1 MNNNKKL
8 LFISAVI
15 LIMLAF
21 VWFSSG
27 NTSGKKYESTFVSSN
42 WNKKFQPFDKDPL
55 GLYLFNTLAQSHIN
69 KSKDVYQVDD
79 WNSLS
84 SLMNSGEKQKTFLFV
99 GNIFGIRNNEIDS
112 ILSSV
117 SEGSNLFLS
126 YNETTSNIMERLF
139 EKDKGQ
145 LQYNLLVEYS
155 AMVNVFTDK
164 MKCKMINLYQ
174 NDTIAAEWNAFG
186 DDIKAKGP
194 IKSLS
199 SFMQMDNFIEI
210 EIGKGSVFLHTN
222 PAMFYNY
229 QIKRNSGFKYTE
241 FVLSQIPK
249 DQDILLL
256 ELGRLSDDYGNH
268 DVDEQNGGEGKEDT
282 SFLKVIFENP
292 MLLAA
297 LILSIFGL
305 LLFVIFRSKRIRP
318 IVPYKAGP
326 SNMTVAFAETITSIY
341 FAKRN
346 PFGLLQVQRKNFYAT
361 IQKHFFVDLQRR
373 EDDKTLMVLAE
384 KTNKPFEEIKN
395 IINQFETKE
404 AFSVSDAD
412 VARMQHI
419 QRNFYKDVGII
430 PATIESRLEGNQKI
444 FRRVLWL
451 PILLIMSGVSS
462 IFFGLYLL
470 VEANGVGILLWPIG
484 IAQLALGAIR
494 LSNPLI
500 KVKDRKITYYTT
512 LGRKKVFS
520 LEDLIGTEM
529 MESGGVL
536 KFTNNRKLII
546 NYWDLSRFDRNDF
559 DNFIAKLHI
568 LEL

>member
-1 MNNNKKL
+1 MSNNKKL
-8 LFISAVI
+8 LFISGVI

-27 NTSGKKYESTFVSSN
+27 TPSGKKYERTFVSSN

-55 GLYLFNTLAQSHIN
+55 GLYLFNTLAQSHIK

-79 WNSLS
+79 WKSLKE
-84 SLMNSGEKQKTFLFV
+84 LMNSGNKKKTFLFV
-99 GNIFGIRNNEIDS
+99 GNIFGLDNFEIDS

-117 SEGSNLFLS
+117 SRGSDFFLS
-126 YNETTSNIMERLF
+126 YNETTSNIMRRLF
-139 EKDKGQ
+139 KMENGNLKYD
-145 LQYNLLVEYS
+145 LQMEYS
-155 AMVNVFTDK
+155 VSVNVFTDK
-164 MKCKMINLYQ
+164 LKCEMINIYQ
-174 NDTIAAEWNAFG
+174 NDTIAREWNAFG
-186 DDIKAKGP
+186 EDIEPKGP
-194 IKSLS
+194 FKSLS

-210 EIGKGSVFLHTN
+210 KIGKGKVYLHTN

-229 QIKRNSGFKYTE
+229 QIKRKSGFKYTE
-241 FVLSQIPK
+241 YVLNQISQ

-256 ELGRLSDDYGNH
+256 ELARLSDDYGKHN
-268 DVDEQNGGEGKEDT
+268 VDEQDGGEGKEDT

-305 LLFVIFRSKRIRP
+305 ILFVIFRSKRVRP
-318 IVPYKAGP
+318 VVPYKED
-326 SNMTVAFAETITSIY
+326 STNMTLAFAETITSIY

-384 KTNKPFEEIKN
+384 KTNKSFEEIKS
-395 IINQFETKE
+395 IVDKFETKE
-404 AFSVSDAD
+404 AFSVNDGDIAK
-412 VARMQHI
+412 MQQI

-430 PATIESRLEGNQKI
+430 PAMIESRLESNQKI
-444 FRRVLWL
+444 FRRILWL
-451 PILLIMSGVSS
+451 PTLLILSGVSS

-484 IAQLALGAIR
+484 IALLALGVIR
-494 LSNPLI
+494 LSNPFI
-500 KVKDRKITYYTT
+500 KVKDGKITYYTS
-512 LGRKKVFS
+512 LGFKKVYS
-520 LEDLIGTEM
+520 LEELIGSEM
-529 MESGGVL
+529 KESGVIL

-559 DNFIAKLHI
+559 NHFIAKLHI